1 MADSIIALR
10 ANRYIME
17 KKFGSISSFNYTDK
31 AFYDRVWDAQT
42 TKARGLY
49 LDTQKGKVAAR
60 AYDKFFNINER
71 PETKFDMLQ
80 HRLRFPV
87 TAYVK
92 ENGFLGIVSYHE
104 YEDDLLVASKSVIDG
119 QYAQWLKAML
129 LEMLSPEKLE
139 ELKAYLREKEVSF
152 VFECVDMEHDPH
164 IIEYPGNRLFLLDI
178 VKNSMEFARYTYEDM
193 CHVAGMFGLETKEK
207 AYEIASWQE
216 FFDWYYEV
224 LEEDYEYMGRR
235 VEGFVIEDSA
245 GYMTKLKLSY
255 YNFWK
260 FLRGVSHEAIR
271 KGYITRTSALT
282 TPLANEYYAW
292 VKKLHDAE
300 DTENLPKDIITLRN
314 WFYREKGSL

>member
-1 MADSIIALR
+1 MDDKIIRLQK
-10 ANRYIME
+10 I
-17 KKFGSISSFNYTDK
+17 
-31 AFYDRVWDAQT
+31 
-42 TKARGLY
+42 
-49 LDTQKGKVAAR
+49 LD
-60 AYDKFFNINER
+60 
-71 PETKFDMLQ
+71 
-80 HRLRFPV
+80 
-87 TAYVK
+87 
-92 ENGFLGIVSYHE
+92 
-104 YEDDLLVASKSVIDG
+104 
-119 QYAQWLKAML
+119 
-129 LEMLSPEKLE
+129 
-139 ELKAYLREKEVSF
+139 
-152 VFECVDMEHDPH
+152 
-164 IIEYPGNRLFLLDI
+164 
-178 VKNSMEFARYTYEDM
+178 NSRYT
-193 CHVAGMFGLETKEK
+193 VALCGSGMMEEGGFIGVKKQEK